1 MSIACLG
8 VSGLREEARHACEDG
23 RIDPWDLNY
32 GDFEEIWAEAR
43 ADADVLAV
51 LDRRGW
57 RPFTDALADF
67 ETWYCF
73 SDAYR
78 EEQRHG

>member
-1 MSIACLG
+1 MATS
-8 VSGLREEARHACEDG
+8 R
-23 RIDPWDLNY
+23 
-32 GDFEEIWAEAR
+32 AEAR

-51 LDRRGW
+51 LDRTGW